1 MLHVH
6 WCMSTGTF
14 SDYFDQMLVL
24 RKHYQNCISDFI
36 HSSLESRFRIIL
48 DRIRMTC
55 YTKFMHVT
63 GFEVTELRWHATCTF
78 VHAHRNIFWLFY
90 QMLVF
95 PKQYQNCISDCIHS
109 IRMTYHTIFMHI
121 TGFEAMELRRH
132 ATCTFVYEH
141 KNNSWL
147 FF

>member
-6 WCMSTGTF
+6 WCMPTGTF

-55 YTKFMHVT
+55 HTKFMHVT
-63 GFEVTELRWHATCTF
+63 GFEVTESRWCATCTF
-78 VHAHRNIFWLFY
+78 VHANVL
-90 QMLVF
+90 
-95 PKQYQNCISDCIHS
+95 PKQYQNCISDFIHS

-132 ATCTFVYEH
+132 ATCTFVHGH
-141 KNNSWL
+141 KNISWL
-147 FF
+147 FFREW